1 MFSIKITIDT
11 VFKEDCNGDC
21 NPLLTWKLLDNKEM
35 KHLIP
40 LFTVSVVSKN

>member
-11 VFKEDCNGDC
+11 VPKEDC
-21 NPLLTWKLLDNKEM
+21 NPLLTWQLLDNKEK

>member
-1 MFSIKITIDT
+1 MLRIKITIDT
-11 VFKEDCNGDC
+11 VPKEDCNSNC
-21 NPLLTWKLLDNKEM
+21 NPLLTWQLLDNKEM